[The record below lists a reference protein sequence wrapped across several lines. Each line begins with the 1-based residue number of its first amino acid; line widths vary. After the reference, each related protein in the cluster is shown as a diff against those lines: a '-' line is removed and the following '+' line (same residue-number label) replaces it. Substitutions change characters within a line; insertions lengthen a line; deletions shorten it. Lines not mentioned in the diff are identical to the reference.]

1 MNRLT
6 KRLQRVV
13 GSTRTAELI
22 GSFQSI
28 VTLLHRLGLLTQLCR
43 TLRESHP
50 LILQNSSFDVGP
62 LVITEKSLILG
73 IRLSDEVETAAITF
87 HDQLRHD
94 RFFDHRFQ
102 LKLRCLERNRT
113 QGIHLIL
120 THLSHQ
126 NKLPGWYSLYLARHG
141 HIRLGVNLKSTT
153 RQSEQC
159 H

>member
-13 GSTRTAELI
+13 GSTGTAELI

-28 VTLLHRLGLLTQLCR
+28 VTLLHCLGLLMQLSR
-43 TLRESHP
+43 ALGESRP
-50 LILQNSSFDVGP
+50 LILQSASLDIGSIVIAEES
-62 LVITEKSLILG
+62 LVLG
-73 IRLSDEVETAAITF
+73 IRFRNEVKTTTITF
-87 HDQLRHD
+87 HNQLRHD
-94 RFFDHRFQ
+94 RFLDHRFQ
-102 LKLRCLERNRT
+102 LKLRCLERSRT

-153 RQSEQC
+153 RQSEQ
-159 H
+159 